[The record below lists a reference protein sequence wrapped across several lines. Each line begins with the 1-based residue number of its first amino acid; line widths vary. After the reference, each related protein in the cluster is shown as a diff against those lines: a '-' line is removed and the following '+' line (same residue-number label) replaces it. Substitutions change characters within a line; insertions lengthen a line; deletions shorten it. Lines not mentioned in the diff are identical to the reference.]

1 VTQPASNLMISA
13 KIVVAGGFG
22 VGKTTFVSSV
32 SEVPPLNTE
41 AWMTGP
47 SENVDNLGGVSEK
60 TKTTVAMDFGK
71 RTLADDL
78 MLYLFGTPGQ
88 PRFWFM
94 WDDLARGAIGA
105 IVLVDGRPD
114 QIEKS
119 FPAVNYFENDSD
131 VPFIVAVNMWD
142 GQLAHQPNELRDA
155 LALSP
160 SVPLVTCDARDRNS
174 VIDTLSALVQFTLG
188 GLRRD
193 VDEPRVAV
201 GTYRKGGE

>member
-1 VTQPASNLMISA
+1 MISA

-22 VGKTTFVSSV
+22 VGKTTFVSTV

-47 SENVDNLGGVSEK
+47 SESVDDLGGVGAK

-71 RTLADDL
+71 RTLDADL

-105 IVLVDGRPD
+105 IVLVDARPD
-114 QIEKS
+114 RIEKS
-119 FPAVNYFENDSD
+119 FPAINYFENDSD

-142 GQLAHQPNELRDA
+142 GELNYQPDELRDA

-160 SVPLVTCDARDRNS
+160 HVPLITCDARDHTS
-174 VIDTLSALVQFTLG
+174 VVDALSSLVAFTLG
-188 GLRRD
+188 GMRRD
-193 VDEPRVAV
+193 AGDPRVGA
-201 GTYRKGGE
+201 GT

>member
-1 VTQPASNLMISA
+1 
-13 KIVVAGGFG
+13 
-22 VGKTTFVSSV
+22 
-32 SEVPPLNTE
+32 
-41 AWMTGP
+41 
-47 SENVDNLGGVSEK
+47 
-60 TKTTVAMDFGK
+60 MDFGK

-105 IVLVDGRPD
+105 IVLVDGRPN

-119 FPAVNYFENDSD
+119 FPAINYFENDSD

-160 SVPLVTCDARDRNS
+160 SVPLVTCDARDRDS
-174 VIDTLSALVQFTLG
+174 VVDTLSALVRFTLG

-193 VDEPRVAV
+193 VDDPRVGV
-201 GTYRKGGE
+201 GT

>member
-1 VTQPASNLMISA
+1 MISA

-142 GQLAHQPNELRDA
+142 GQLAHQTNELREA

-174 VIDTLSALVQFTLG
+174 VVDTLSALVQFTLG

-193 VDEPRVAV
+193 VDPRVGA
-201 GTYRKGGE
+201 GTRGQR